1 MRQDLHER
9 RKRLDLSRNKLA
21 QFLEMGLHTYEKVEL
36 GSRPVPKTK
45 AGKFSMYQNIE
56 DIDILIGIYHGKT
69 VSQVYRSLCEDE
81 G

>member
-45 AGKFSMYQNIE
+45 AGKFSI
-56 DIDILIGIYHGKT
+56 H
-69 VSQVYRSLCEDE
+69 
-81 G
+81 